1 MPAPYPCAM
10 PKVCPVCEASFPDA
24 TMFCPTDGSTLR
36 AAEVDGDLIGS
47 VIADRYLVTDLLG
60 EGGMGKVYL
69 ARHVRL
75 PQQAAIKVLRPAM
88 LRDPAA
94 VARFKREAANAS
106 RIEHERIARVFDF
119 GESSDGTVYL
129 AMEFVP
135 GRTLKRIITADG
147 ALTPERASTI
157 TRQISE
163 ALDAAHRLGIVHRD
177 LKPDNV
183 MVIEDAEVGDRCKVV
198 DFGIAKAVGGDAGEA
213 GLTKTGFIVGTPEF
227 MSPEQLLGENVD
239 HRSDVYAL
247 ALLAFQCLTGAL
259 PFDSTTPER
268 AMTARLVEKPR
279 TLDAVH
285 PRTAWPASVQAVF
298 DRGLAKSAADRYPS
312 AGAFAKDLAS
322 AIASWNAGPA
332 SAPSAPP
339 AEAKPLSSPVAS
351 SAIAGGAPYSSPA
364 TSGKTEENST
374 SNKTSKSQLPL
385 IGGGIAAIVG
395 IAALVFVLT
404 RPDATNQN
412 DTVSQPA
419 EMPSGSEAIA
429 PQVISQGQDT
439 DQIQAPVGDT
449 QEPQLELNKDR
460 ETANAAAG
468 SASGNQA
475 NVGSQPRTSG
485 ASADTPQAGSSSSS
499 TASTATGSTES
510 NAAARARVTL
520 DSIRRAIDPLTATP
534 AQAREGVAALRVL
547 MPRLGSAEDSAW
559 AFLRQAEAHF
569 IMNDARSA
577 CVALKAARPLL
588 RTAGQRDIMA
598 LMSGS
603 ISDDC

>member
-1 MPAPYPCAM
+1 
-10 PKVCPVCEASFPDA
+10 
-24 TMFCPTDGSTLR
+24 
-36 AAEVDGDLIGS
+36 
-47 VIADRYLVTDLLG
+47 
-60 EGGMGKVYL
+60 MGKVYL

-94 VARFKREAANAS
+94 VARFNREAANAS

-119 GESSDGTVYL
+119 GESADGTVYL
-129 AMEFVP
+129 AMEYVP
-135 GRTLKRIITADG
+135 GRTLKGIITTAG
-147 ALTPERASTI
+147 ALSPERASVI
-157 TRQISE
+157 TRQVGE

-247 ALLAFQCLTGAL
+247 ALLSFQCLTGAL
-259 PFDSTTPER
+259 PFDTTTPER

-279 TLDAVH
+279 TLHAVL
-285 PRTAWPASVQAVF
+285 PEVAWPASVQTVF
-298 DRGLAKSAADRYPS
+298 DRGLAKSAEDRYPS
-312 AGAFAKDLAS
+312 AGAFARDLVAAVASWSGSTVNVPAPIVPVSPASPAAQAAPVSEAKQPNPPSQPSPLVAS
-322 AIASWNAGPA
+322 AAALAPNAKEVPFG
-332 SAPSAPP
+332 
-339 AEAKPLSSPVAS
+339 
-351 SAIAGGAPYSSPA
+351 
-364 TSGKTEENST
+364 T
-374 SNKTSKSQLPL
+374 SNKSTTKPQKSQLPL
-385 IGGGIAAIVG
+385 IGGGIAVLAG
-395 IAALVFVLT
+395 LAALVVFLT
-404 RPDATNQN
+404 RPDAAGTA
-412 DTVSQPA
+412 DTTV
-419 EMPSGSEAIA
+419 PSAPTGSAVPGDA
-429 PQVISQGQDT
+429 TPQVISQGDPRV
-439 DQIQAPVGDT
+439 DEGPRLGDIEKPVQG
-449 QEPQLELNKDR
+449 LNSD
-460 ETANAAAG
+460 
-468 SASGNQA
+468 SLSII
-475 NVGSQPRTSG
+475 
-485 ASADTPQAGSSSSS
+485 GSSSSRA
-499 TASTATGSTES
+499 TDQLGATGGLGSSSRQTEAPRLPPPVAGGTGGTGAAGGTTGAS
-510 NAAARARVTL
+510 ESSAAARARLTL
-520 DSIRRAIDPLTATP
+520 DSIRRAIDPLSATP

-577 CVALKAARPLL
+577 CVALKAARPLV
-588 RTAGQRDIMA
+588 RTGGQREILT